1 MNLNH
6 INVIARYEVKL
17 VKRSWLF
24 RIFAILA
31 LLFISAIMLGYQTGI
46 VNRMDNLWPRIA
58 VSSLMPFCNT
68 YFYNIAQSVIVVFLA
83 GSFLKR
89 DKKLD
94 TAEVIYVRPMSNA
107 DYIVGKTWGIVKVFI
122 TLNIITLLFTAFL
135 ISVRSVSISILFI
148 DDFGTFPVVCPGFI
162 LYGHVHP

>member
-68 YFYNIAQSVIVVFLA
+68 YFYNIAHRRISGRQLPE
-83 GSFLKR
+83 KR
-89 DKKLD
+89 QKTRYRRSHLC
-94 TAEVIYVRPMSNA
+94 PA
-107 DYIVGKTWGIVKVFI
+107 DE
-122 TLNIITLLFTAFL
+122 
-135 ISVRSVSISILFI
+135 
-148 DDFGTFPVVCPGFI
+148 
-162 LYGHVHP
+162 

>member
-58 VSSLMPFCNT
+58 VSSLMPS
-68 YFYNIAQSVIVVFLA
+68 IGHRRISGRQLPE
-83 GSFLKR
+83 KR
-89 DKKLD
+89 QKTRYRRSHLC
-94 TAEVIYVRPMSNA
+94 PA
-107 DYIVGKTWGIVKVFI
+107 DE
-122 TLNIITLLFTAFL
+122 
-135 ISVRSVSISILFI
+135 
-148 DDFGTFPVVCPGFI
+148 
-162 LYGHVHP
+162 

>member
-89 DKKLD
+89 DKKTRYRRSHLC
-94 TAEVIYVRPMSNA
+94 PA
-107 DYIVGKTWGIVKVFI
+107 DE
-122 TLNIITLLFTAFL
+122 
-135 ISVRSVSISILFI
+135 
-148 DDFGTFPVVCPGFI
+148 
-162 LYGHVHP
+162 